1 LVLQVFVHKTLDTL
15 YEHVPKTILPRD
27 YGGYERSLN
36 ELNGRKNEETSQR
49 VDVVLSGIL
58 KMKMMEHKEY
68 FDRLDTLKV
77 NEDLRPEK
85 LINDDFLGF
94 YGTFKHLDID

>member
-1 LVLQVFVHKTLDTL
+1 MVGKTKKLD
-15 YEHVPKTILPRD
+15 
-27 YGGYERSLN
+27 
-36 ELNGRKNEETSQR
+36 QR

>member
-1 LVLQVFVHKTLDTL
+1 
-15 YEHVPKTILPRD
+15 
-27 YGGYERSLN
+27 
-36 ELNGRKNEETSQR
+36 
-49 VDVVLSGIL
+49 
-58 KMKMMEHKEY
+58 MKMMEHKEY